1 MAGAGM
7 IAAGE
12 GTMQV
17 KTVHA
22 KMAQGKM
29 AHGKARAG
37 MLTGT
42 ILTGLVALGLVAG
55 CAKDVPLAGERFP
68 VRAPLEDS
76 VAVAGQ
82 PAPVAP
88 ADQPANRAVA
98 ISVPAQ
104 TTNAEWTHRGGGVA
118 HTGPNGALSS
128 APQLLWSVNIGG
140 GNSRMNRIVAAPVV
154 GGGRVFTIDAHARL
168 SATSVQGAALWA
180 TDIRIQGERV
190 ADISGGGLAYG
201 GGKLF
206 ASTGYGEVIALD
218 PASGGIL
225 WRQRLDA
232 PAAGAP
238 TIDGGIVYAM
248 GRDGTGWALDAANGK
263 VLWQISSA
271 PGGAGMMGMASP
283 AVTDTM
289 VIFPFESG
297 QVVAALKKGGTQ
309 IWTGAVAGKRV
320 GRAYAS
326 VINDITG
333 DPVVVGDTTY
343 IGSAAGRTAAV
354 STSSGERIWTAND
367 GALNPP
373 LAFGGSVFVVNDQGQ
388 LVRLDAKSGERI
400 WAVDLP
406 YWVATKV
413 KKRDAIYAQF
423 GPVLAGGR
431 IAVASSDG
439 ALRFFS
445 PVDGTL
451 VATTEIPG
459 GAATPMALANGMLF
473 VVSGDGQLLA
483 FR

>member
-1 MAGAGM
+1 
-7 IAAGE
+7 
-12 GTMQV
+12 MQV
-17 KTVHA
+17 KTV
-22 KMAQGKM
+22 QGKTAQYGM
-29 AHGKARAG
+29 VQGKSLQGHSGPVRARTG

-42 ILTGLVALGLVAG
+42 VLTGLVALGLVAG
-55 CAKDVPLAGERFP
+55 CSKDVPLAGERFP
-68 VRAPLEDS
+68 VRVPLEES

-88 ADQPANRAVA
+88 SAQAANRAA
-98 ISVPAQ
+98 PISVPAQ
-104 TTNAEWTHRGGGVA
+104 TANAEWTHRGGGIA
-118 HTGPNGALSS
+118 HTGPNGALSA
-128 APQLLWSVNIGG
+128 APQLLWSADIGG
-140 GNSRMNRIVAAPVV
+140 GNSRKNRIVAAPVV
-154 GGGRVFTIDAHARL
+154 GGGRIFTIDAHARL
-168 SATSVQGAALWA
+168 SATSMQGASLWA

-225 WRQRLDA
+225 WRQRLDS

-238 TIDGGIVYAM
+238 TVDGGIVYAM

-263 VLWQISSA
+263 TLWQISSA
-271 PGGAGMMGMASP
+271 PGDAGMMGMASP

-297 QVVAALKKGGTQ
+297 QVVAALRKGGTQ

-326 VINDITG
+326 VVSDITG
-333 DPVVVGDTTY
+333 DPVVVGDVTY
-343 IGSAAGRTAAV
+343 MGSAAGRTGAF
-354 STSSGERIWTAND
+354 STSSGERIWTADD

-373 LAFGGSVFVVNDQGQ
+373 LVFGNSVFVVNDQGQ
-388 LVRLDAKSGERI
+388 LVRLDAKTGERI
-400 WAVDLP
+400 WAADLP

-439 ALRFFS
+439 VLRLFS

-459 GAATPMALANGMLF
+459 GAAAPMALAGGMMF